1 MEEKISVIV
10 PIYNVENYIKRC
22 VESILKQTYKNI
34 ELILVDDGSTD
45 NSGTICDEF
54 SKKDK
59 RIQVVHK
66 NNGGVSEA
74 RNAGLEKV
82 SGEYIMFVDSDDWID
97 PFMMEKMYRTLKKY
111 DTELVV
117 CEPIYA
123 YETHTNTPELSGE
136 SFLLDSKE
144 ALKLLV
150 EDRRFRS
157 VLWNK
162 LYARRLWQ
170 DIRFPKG
177 KHYEDVRTIYKIYDL
192 CEKIAFL
199 EQGLYY
205 YFQRDESI
213 VHSSQIDSY
222 LELVDAVEERKK
234 GLEIK
239 YPDMS
244 PQLAASVVSAVLI
257 VYREA
262 GIHQIKMKK
271 DTENFLNRKVK
282 AYKQKGM
289 FQYFS
294 PRFKLEYMLYSLTP
308 KGLTKVSKYTEKIIN
323 YLRRVH
329 KGRKML

>member
-10 PIYNVENYIKRC
+10 PIYNVEKYIGRC
-22 VESILKQTYKNI
+22 VESILNQTYKNI

-45 NSGTICDEF
+45 RSGKICDEF
-54 SKKDK
+54 SENDK
-59 RIQVVHK
+59 RIQVLH
-66 NNGGVSEA
+66 NHNRGVSEA
-74 RNAGLEKV
+74 RNAGLETM
-82 SGEYIMFVDSDDWID
+82 SGDYVMFVDSDDWID
-97 PFMMEKMYRTLKKY
+97 PFMIEKMYRTLKKY

-123 YETHTNTPELSGE
+123 YETHISNPNLSGE
-136 SFLLDSKE
+136 SFLLDNEE

-162 LYARRLWQ
+162 LYAKRLWQ
-170 DIRFPKG
+170 DIRLPKG
-177 KHYEDVRTIYKIYDL
+177 KHYEDVRTIYKIYEL

-205 YFQRDESI
+205 YFQRDQSI
-213 VHSSQIDSY
+213 VHSSKIDSY

-234 GLEIK
+234 NLEVK
-239 YPDMS
+239 YPDMR

-262 GIHQIKMKK
+262 GIHQIKMEK
-271 DTENFLNRKVK
+271 DTENLLNKKVK
-282 AYKQKGM
+282 MYKQKGL
-289 FQYFS
+289 FLYFS
-294 PRFKLEYMLYSLTP
+294 PRFKLEYILYSLTP
-308 KGLTKVSKYTEKIIN
+308 GGLTKVSKYTEKMISC
-323 YLRRVH
+323 LKEVH
-329 KGRKML
+329 KGRKRL